1 MTGLPEEWRIGILF
15 SHRGLSMIT
24 EAEHIR
30 GTILAIEEINAAGGV
45 RGRPLAPVMRDPES
59 DLRLYRQRARELLVD
74 EGVNVILGCSH
85 SASRKAVLPL
95 IERHN
100 GLLLYPS
107 MYEGFEYSENVI
119 YTGATLN
126 QIGSSLADYLVR
138 NHGRRIF
145 LLGADYIFPRE
156 SNRVMRDLL
165 EARGATIAGERYVPL
180 HAGTGE
186 LRDALDDVKGA
197 APDVVF
203 ATIIGGPAR
212 EFYRM
217 YAEAGLDA
225 RERPIASLTMAETE
239 IGRIGPEFCVGHILS
254 SSYFQT
260 IDSPGNAAFVAS
272 FRSRFGSA
280 ATTSTW
286 SANAYLQTR
295 LLALALEQAGTLETD
310 ALSPAFLG
318 QQFTAPEGPV
328 RVDAETRHLWLTPR
342 IGVAREGGLFDIRW
356 QAKAPVRPDPY
367 LATVRFDE
375 CWIEDA

>member
-1 MTGLPEEWRIGILF
+1 MAGLPEEWRIGILF
-15 SHRGLSMIT
+15 SQRGLSMVT

-30 GTILAIEEINAAGGV
+30 GTILAIEAINAAGGV

-59 DLRLYRQRARELLVD
+59 DPRLYREKARELLVD

-126 QIGSSLADYLVR
+126 QIGCSLADYLVR

-145 LLGADYIFPRE
+145 LCGADYIFSRE

-165 EARGATIAGERYVPL
+165 EARGASIVGERHVPL
-180 HAGTGE
+180 AADTGA
-186 LRDALDDVKGA
+186 LRGLIDDVRAA

-217 YAEAGLDA
+217 YAEAGFDP

-239 IGRIGPEFCVGHILS
+239 IGRIGPEACVGHILS

-260 IDSPGNAAFVAS
+260 IDSPANAAFVAA
-272 FRSRFGSA
+272 FRSRFGDG

-286 SANAYLQTR
+286 SANAYTQTR
-295 LLALALEQAGTLETD
+295 LLALALEQAGTLETE
-310 ALSPAFLG
+310 ALSQAFLG
-318 QQFTAPEGPV
+318 QQVIAPEGPV

-342 IGVAREGGLFDIRW
+342 IGVVREGGLFDIRW
-356 QAKAPVRPDPY
+356 QAPAPLRPDPY

-375 CWIEDA
+375 SWIEA